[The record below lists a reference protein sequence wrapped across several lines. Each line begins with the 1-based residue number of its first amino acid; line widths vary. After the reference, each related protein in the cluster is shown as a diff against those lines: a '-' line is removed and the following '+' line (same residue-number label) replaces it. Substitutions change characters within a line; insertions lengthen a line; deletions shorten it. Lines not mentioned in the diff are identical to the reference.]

1 MRMTLNHPREGRRFG
16 DRLVAVGGCMSRVAF
31 AAALAACVGMSSA
44 VLATDLSLKD
54 PPTDEYAPVPIWSG
68 LYFGVHLGGARGNV
82 DVSDTFDYNG
92 DPHAENTV
100 DTLGVIAGIQVGYN
114 FQRGNFVYGVEADLG
129 YLDLSGSKYFDLP
142 NPTEGT
148 NKYDPNREIGA
159 TYSFSGGL
167 YGDLTARLGYA
178 ADNMLLYV
186 KGGAA
191 FLNVDSTSHY
201 EGANCGYTRTCTGPR
216 EPSTF
221 DFEDSEM
228 LLGWTLGVGV
238 EYALSSSLLLKL
250 EYQHF
255 DFGSASSGYKGEDSF
270 RCSGY
275 NWSGTCT
282 SKLEGNSEA
291 SVTVDAIKVGLNY
304 QFNRGDDDL
313 K

>member
-1 MRMTLNHPREGRRFG
+1 MTLNHPREGRRFG
-16 DRLVAVGGCMSRVAF
+16 DRLVAVGGCMSRIAF
-31 AAALAACVGMSSA
+31 AAAIAACVGMSSA

-54 PPTDEYAPVPIWSG
+54 PPTDEYAPIPIWSG
-68 LYFGVHLGGARGNV
+68 LYFGVHLGGARGNI

-142 NPTEGT
+142 NPTANT
-148 NKYDPNREIGA
+148 RKYDPNREIGA

-167 YGDLTARLGYA
+167 YGDLTGRVGYA
-178 ADNMLLYV
+178 TDNMLLYL

-191 FLNVDSTSHY
+191 FLNVGSNSRY
-201 EGANCGYTRTCTGPR
+201 EGANACTNGHYSCGSTKD
-216 EPSTF
+216 PSIFNF
-221 DFEDSEM
+221 DESET
-228 LLGWTLGVGV
+228 LWGWTIGIGA
-238 EYALSSSLLLKL
+238 EYALSSSWSLKL

-255 DFGSASSGYKGEDSF
+255 DFGSMSSSYHGIDNFHPTYSWKSEL
-270 RCSGY
+270 
-275 NWSGTCT
+275 T
-282 SKLEGNSEA
+282 GNSES